1 MKIGV
6 KLTITFFCIAFMAML
21 VAGVISYVDAKE
33 ALKKESFNKLT
44 AVREMKAVQIT
55 SYFKQIKDQLISFSE
70 DPSII
75 EATKQFKAGFKQIT
89 TELNFNETN
98 FTSRRNK
105 MDSYIDS
112 VFIPELNKN
121 SIGVVNKKNLE
132 PKNPNALL
140 LQQLFIANNPNK
152 LGSKHLL
159 DSIPQNCS
167 YNKTHKKFHPVI
179 RSFLQRFGF
188 YDVFLIDNETGDVV
202 YTVFKEID
210 FASSLQNGAYRNTN
224 LATSFNKALKI
235 NNSEDVALVD
245 YAEYLPS
252 YNSPASF
259 MACPIYDKGKLIG
272 VLAFQ
277 MPIDNINN
285 IMTNNKD
292 WEGVGL
298 GKTGE
303 SYIVGEDFTLRNQSR
318 FLIEDS
324 ANYFKMLSEIGVG
337 KLTITK
343 IKNYKTSVGL
353 QEVKTHGTKE
363 ALLGKSDALIFN
375 DYRGVPVLSAFK
387 PINVLGLK
395 WVLLSEIDEEEAFS
409 PTLDLRNSI
418 LKGSVFVLLFI
429 LIISFYIS
437 KKATKPI
444 KELEFD
450 ALELSKGNL
459 DVVITNDRK
468 DEIGSLAQSF
478 QKMQASIND
487 LIHGLED
494 KVTERTQE
502 VVKQKDII
510 SHKQKEIIDSLNYA
524 KRIQQ
529 TLLANDTFLNKY
541 LPNHFLIFKPK
552 DIVSGD
558 FYWATKNETHFY
570 LAICDSTGHGVPGA
584 FMSLLNMAFLN
595 EAINQNKITEP
606 NEILNHVRQ
615 RLIKNLSKDG
625 GQDGMDGILMKIDLK
640 TKRLTYAAANNAPI
654 IIRNG
659 EVIELDADKMPIG
672 IGMRTEPFKLFE
684 ANLQPNDTFIA
695 YTDGFADQ
703 FGGPKGKKLMY
714 KPLKEQLKAYNNLPL
729 EEQKQK
735 LASYFENWKGEMEQV
750 DDVCLFGIKF

>member
-1 MKIGV
+1 MKIGL
-6 KLTITFFCIAFMAML
+6 KLTLTFFGIAFIAML
-21 VAGVISYVDAKE
+21 VAGIISYTSAKTT
-33 ALKKESFNKLT
+33 LKKESFNKLT

-55 SYFKQIKDQLISFSE
+55 SYFNQIKNQLVSFSE

-75 EATKQFKAGFKQIT
+75 EATKQFKKGFQQVT
-89 TELNFNETN
+89 TELNFNDKN
-98 FTSRRNK
+98 FAQRHNK
-105 MDSYIDS
+105 MDTYIDS

-140 LQQLFIANNPNK
+140 LQQLFIAENPNK
-152 LGSKHLL
+152 LGEKHLL
-159 DSIPQNCS
+159 DSIKVNCS

-179 RSFLQRFGF
+179 RSFLERFGY
-188 YDVFLIDNETGDVV
+188 YDVFLIDNETGDVL
-202 YTVFKEID
+202 YTVYKEID
-210 FASSLQNGAYRNTN
+210 FASSLQTGAYRNTN
-224 LATSFNKALKI
+224 LAASFNNALKI
-235 NNSEDVALVD
+235 KNHDDVALVD

-259 MACPIYDKGKLIG
+259 IACPIFDKGVVIG

-277 MPIDNINN
+277 MPIDNINS

-324 ANYFKMLSEIGVG
+324 ANYFKLLEEIGVG
-337 KLTITK
+337 KLTVTK
-343 IKNYKTSVGL
+343 IRNYHTSVGL
-353 QEVKTHGTKE
+353 QEVKTQGTKE
-363 ALLGKSDALIFN
+363 ALLGKSNTLIFD
-375 DYRGVPVLSAFK
+375 DYRGVSVLSAFK
-387 PINVLGLK
+387 PLNVLGMK
-395 WVLLSEIDEEEAFS
+395 WVIMSEIDEEEAFS
-409 PTLDLRNSI
+409 PTLRLRNNI
-418 LKGSVFVLLFI
+418 LKGSLFVLFAI
-429 LIISFYIS
+429 LIISFFVS
-437 KKATKPI
+437 KQVTKPI

-459 DVVITNDRK
+459 DVKITNSRN
-468 DEIGSLAQSF
+468 DEIGSLANSF
-478 QKMQASIND
+478 IKMQASLND

-494 KVTERTQE
+494 KINERTKE

-510 SHKQKEIIDSLNYA
+510 QHKQKEIIDSMNYA
-524 KRIQQ
+524 KRIQH
-529 TLLANDTFLNKY
+529 TLLASDKFLNKY
-541 LPNHFLIFKPK
+541 VPNHFVLFKPK

-570 LAICDSTGHGVPGA
+570 FAICDSTGHGVPGA

-595 EAINQNKITEP
+595 EAINQKKITEP
-606 NEILNHVRQ
+606 HEILNHVRE

-625 GQDGMDGILMKIDLK
+625 GKDGMDGILLKMDLATKKI
-640 TKRLTYAAANNAPI
+640 TYAAANNAPV

-659 EVIELDADKMPIG
+659 EIIELHADKMPIG
-672 IGMRTEPFKLFE
+672 IGIRQEPFKLYE
-684 ANLQPNDTFIA
+684 ADIQPGDTLIS

-714 KPLKEQLKAYNNLPL
+714 KPLKEQLKVYNSLSLN
-729 EEQKQK
+729 EQKEK
-735 LASYFENWKGEMEQV
+735 LDTYFENWRGEQEQV
-750 DDVCLFGIKF
+750 DDVCIVGIKF

>member
-1 MKIGV
+1 MKIGI
-6 KLTITFFCIAFMAML
+6 KLTITFFAIAFIAML
-21 VAGVISYVDAKE
+21 VAGLISYTNAKKT
-33 ALKKESFNKLT
+33 LKKESFNKLT

-75 EATKQFKAGFKQIT
+75 EATKQFKKGFQSVT
-89 TELNFNETN
+89 TELNFNEKN
-98 FTSRRNK
+98 FSQRHNK
-105 MDSYIDS
+105 MDTYIDS
-112 VFIPELNKN
+112 IFIPELNKN
-121 SIGVVNKKNLE
+121 SIGVINKKNLE
-132 PKNPNALL
+132 PENPNALL
-140 LQQLFIANNPNK
+140 LQQLFIADNPNK

-159 DSIPQNCS
+159 DSIPQKCS
-167 YNKTHKKFHPVI
+167 YNTTHKKFHPVI
-179 RSFLQRFGF
+179 RSFLERFGY
-188 YDVFLIDNETGDVV
+188 YDIFLIDNETGDVL

-224 LATSFNKALKI
+224 LAASFNKALKI

-245 YAEYLPS
+245 YKEYLPS

-277 MPIDNINN
+277 MPIDNINT

-292 WEGVGL
+292 WESVGL

-324 ANYFKMLSEIGVG
+324 ANYFKLLTEIGVG
-337 KLTITK
+337 KLTVTK
-343 IKNYKTSVGL
+343 IRNYKTSVGL
-353 QEVKTHGTKE
+353 QVVKTYGTKQ
-363 ALLGKSDALIFN
+363 ALLGKSDALIFD

-387 PINVLGLK
+387 PINILGLK

-418 LKGSVFVLLFI
+418 LTGSLFVLLSI
-429 LIISFYIS
+429 LIISFFVS
-437 KKATKPI
+437 KQVTKPI
-444 KELEFD
+444 KELEYD

-459 DVVITNDRK
+459 DVVITNERK
-468 DEIGSLAQSF
+468 DEIGSLAKSF
-478 QKMQASIND
+478 IKMQSSIND

-494 KVTERTQE
+494 KVNERTKE

-510 SHKQKEIIDSLNYA
+510 THKQKEIIDSMNYA
-524 KRIQQ
+524 KRIQH
-529 TLLANDTFLNKY
+529 TLLANDKFLNKY
-541 LPNHFLIFKPK
+541 LPNHFILFKPK

-570 LAICDSTGHGVPGA
+570 FAICDSTGHGVPGA

-606 NEILNHVRQ
+606 NEVLNQVRQ

-625 GQDGMDGILMKIDLK
+625 GQDGMDGILLKIDLQ
-640 TKRLTYAAANNAPI
+640 TKQVTYAAANNAPI

-659 EVIELDADKMPIG
+659 EVIELEADKMPIG

-684 ANLQPNDTFIA
+684 ANLQPGDTFIA

-703 FGGPKGKKLMY
+703 FGGSKGKKLMY
-714 KPLKEQLKAYNNLPL
+714 KPLKEQLKVYNTLSLP
-729 EEQKQK
+729 EQKEK
-735 LASYFENWKGEMEQV
+735 LDAYFENWRGEQEQV
-750 DDVCLFGIKF
+750 DDVCIVGIKF

>member
-1 MKIGV
+1 MKIGL
-6 KLTITFFCIAFMAML
+6 KLTITFFGIAFVAML
-21 VAGVISYVDAKE
+21 VAGLISYTDAKRT
-33 ALKKESFNKLT
+33 LKKESFNKLT

-70 DPSII
+70 NPSII
-75 EATKQFKAGFKQIT
+75 EATKQFKIGFKQVI
-89 TELNFNETN
+89 TELNFNEKN
-98 FTSRRNK
+98 FSQRHNK
-105 MDSYIDS
+105 MDEYIDS
-112 VFIPELNKN
+112 IFIPELNKN

-140 LQQLFIANNPNK
+140 LQQLFIADNPNK

-159 DSIPQNCS
+159 DSIPENCS
-167 YNKTHKKFHPVI
+167 YNKTHTKFHPVI
-179 RSFLQRFGF
+179 RSFLERFGY
-188 YDVFLIDNETGDVV
+188 YDIFLIDNETGDVL

-224 LATSFNKALKI
+224 LAESFNKALKI
-235 NNSEDVALVD
+235 NNNEDVALVD
-245 YAEYLPS
+245 FAEYLPS

-277 MPIDNINN
+277 MPIDNINT
-285 IMTNNKD
+285 IMTNDKD
-292 WEGVGL
+292 WESVGL

-324 ANYFKMLSEIGVG
+324 ANYFKLLSEIGVG

-353 QEVKTHGTKE
+353 QVVKTYGTKQ
-363 ALLGKSDALIFN
+363 AMLGKTEALIFD

-387 PINVLGLK
+387 PINILGLK

-409 PTLDLRNSI
+409 PTLDLRNKI
-418 LKGSVFVLLFI
+418 LKASVFVLFFI
-429 LIISFYIS
+429 LIISFFIS
-437 KKATKPI
+437 KQITKPI

-459 DVVITNDRK
+459 DVVIINNRN
-468 DEIGSLAQSF
+468 DEIGSLAKSF
-478 QKMQASIND
+478 QTMQHSIND

-494 KVTERTQE
+494 KVAARTQE

-510 SHKQKEIIDSLNYA
+510 QHKQKEIIDSLNYA

-529 TLLANDTFLNKY
+529 TLLANETFLNKY
-541 LPNHFLIFKPK
+541 LPNNFILFKPK

-558 FYWATKNETHFY
+558 FYWATKNETHFF

-595 EAINQNKITEP
+595 EAINQKKITEP
-606 NEILNHVRQ
+606 NEILNHVRE

-625 GQDGMDGILMKIDLK
+625 GKDGMDGILLRIDLS
-640 TKRLTYAAANNAPI
+640 TKKMCYAAANNAPI

-659 EVIELDADKMPIG
+659 EVIELEADKMPIG
-672 IGMRTEPFKLFE
+672 IGIRQESFKLFDMDI
-684 ANLQPNDTFIA
+684 QPHDTLIA

-714 KPLKEQLKAYNNLPL
+714 KPLKEQLKAYTKLPL

-735 LASYFENWKGEMEQV
+735 LSDYFENWKGEQEQV
-750 DDVCLFGIKF
+750 DDVCLVGIKF